1 MGLSGSAQAQR
12 TFAARKALKAARDT
26 AVYASQLAMLAATTP
41 DRQAQV
47 AEATEYTLAA
57 IHGMGRAIDLRSTT

>member
-1 MGLSGSAQAQR
+1 M
-12 TFAARKALKAARDT
+12 KAARDT
-26 AVYASQLAMLAATTP
+26 AIYASQLAMLAATTP

-57 IHGMGRAIDLRSTT
+57 IHGMGRAIDLQSTT